1 MIEQTIYDYLKAQIT
16 NVPIYMETPA
26 NPPAKYCLV
35 EKTGSSVSDHIYTA
49 TIVVQSV
56 DSSLIGAATLN
67 ETVKTVMDGAISQSS
82 ICKCKLNSDY
92 NFTDTETKHY
102 RYQCVYDIVH
112 Y

>member
-1 MIEQTIYDYLKAQIT
+1 MIEKTILDYLKTQLT
-16 NVPIYMETPA
+16 NIPVYMEVPA
-26 NPPAKYCLV
+26 NPPASYCLV
-35 EKTGSSVSDHIYTA
+35 EKTGSSVSDHIHTA

-56 DSSLIGAATLN
+56 APSLYETASLN
-67 ETVKTVMDGAISQSS
+67 ETVKNAMDGAISQSS